1 MSQFSL
7 LNSLQNKNNGNVVRT
22 MRKETNN
29 LCSRKQR
36 NPFLCSTILS
46 SLSLVVPVVILRL
59 HHVYWYHMH
68 PRSNNL
74 QLSRASLKS
83 WSCQFS
89 LREAP
94 FLFFCCFRLSIKPCK
109 SPSRLIIANF
119 YNSINMPLGIALNY
133 HKSASPPDL
142 ALTSPAIP
150 NNLSDCFHFY
160 IFPSI

>member
-7 LNSLQNKNNGNVVRT
+7 LNSPKNNGNVVRT
-22 MRKETNN
+22 MRKETNH
-29 LCSRKQR
+29 LCGRKQR

-74 QLSRASLKS
+74 QLSKASLKS

-94 FLFFCCFRLSIKPCK
+94 FLFARLSIKPCK

-133 HKSASPPDL
+133 HRNLLLPQECQPSWLSPHFPRN
-142 ALTSPAIP
+142 AIP
-150 NNLSDCFHFY
+150 NNLSDSFHF
-160 IFPSI
+160 